1 MLPTTLLTTLLTIVS
16 FIFVFGII
24 VLAHEFG
31 HFITARMNGIK
42 IHEFSLGMGPA
53 LLKKQGP
60 ETLYSVRAFPIGGY
74 VKMEGED
81 GESEDPRSFVQK
93 KPWQRLIV
101 LAAGAMMNFVL
112 AYILLVI
119 IMFSV
124 GYPSNT
130 VDQVLENSPA
140 EAAGLMSGDTIV
152 KINEHEINTWEAIV
166 EHINNSDGQLLDIE
180 VLRNNETV
188 NIKVKPEL
196 APEDSVYRVGISP
209 LSVKQIGKSF
219 PLAGKQFGTFFTSI
233 FQFFAQLGS
242 GKVEGE
248 VVGPIGIVNVI
259 GQASRAGFLN
269 LLFIAAYISI
279 NLGIVNLL
287 PFPALDGGRIIFVI
301 IEMIIGRPI
310 DREKEGYVHFVGFAI
325 LMALMV
331 FLVFRDISK
340 L

>member
-1 MLPTTLLTTLLTIVS
+1 MLLTILMTTLS

-53 LLKKQGP
+53 VLKKQGP
-60 ETLYSVRAFPIGGY
+60 ETLYSVRALPIGGY

-81 GESEDPRSFVQK
+81 GESDDPRSFVQK

-101 LAAGAMMNFVL
+101 LAAGATMNFIL
-112 AYILLVI
+112 AYVLLVI
-119 IMFSV
+119 IMFSM

-130 VDQVLENSPA
+130 VNQVLDKSPA
-140 EAAGLMSGDTIV
+140 EAAGMMTGDTIV
-152 KINEHEINTWEAIV
+152 KINENEINTWDAIV
-166 EHINNSDGQLLDIE
+166 DNINNSDGQVLNIE
-180 VLRNNETV
+180 VLRNEKIV
-188 NIKVKPEL
+188 NIKVKPAL
-196 APEDSVYRVGISP
+196 DPADSVYRVGISP
-209 LSVKQIGKSF
+209 LWEKQIGKSF
-219 PLAGKQFGTFFTSI
+219 SLAGKQFSTFFMSI
-233 FQFFAQLGS
+233 FQFFSQLGS
-242 GKVEGE
+242 GNVQGE
-248 VVGPIGIVNVI
+248 VVGPVGIVNVI
-259 GQASRAGFLN
+259 GQASKAGFLN

-287 PFPALDGGRIIFVI
+287 PFPALDGGRIVFVV

-331 FLVFRDISK
+331 FLVFRDISN

>member
-1 MLPTTLLTTLLTIVS
+1 MLLTTLLTTLMTIVS

-31 HFITARMNGIK
+31 HFITARLNGIK

-53 LLKKQGP
+53 VLKKQGP

-101 LAAGAMMNFVL
+101 LAAGATMNFIL

-119 IMFSV
+119 IMFSM

-140 EAAGLMSGDTIV
+140 EAGGFMSGDTIV
-152 KINEHEINTWEAIV
+152 KINQTEIDSWEAIV
-166 EHINNSDGQLLDIE
+166 DNINNSDGQLLNIE
-180 VLRNNETV
+180 VLRNKEIV
-188 NIKVKPEL
+188 NIKVQPAL
-196 APEDSVYRVGISP
+196 DPADSVYRVGISP
-209 LSVKQIGKSF
+209 LWVKQIGKSF
-219 PLAGKQFGTFFTSI
+219 SLAGKQFSTFFMSI
-233 FQFFAQLGS
+233 FQFFSQLGS
-242 GKVEGE
+242 GNVQGE
-248 VVGPIGIVNVI
+248 VVGPVGIVNVI

-287 PFPALDGGRIIFVI
+287 PFPALDGGRIVFVI
-301 IEMIIGRPI
+301 IEMVIGRPI

-331 FLVFRDISK
+331 FLVFRDISN

>member
-1 MLPTTLLTTLLTIVS
+1 MLLTMLLTILLTTVS

-53 LLKKQGP
+53 VLKKQGP
-60 ETLYSVRAFPIGGY
+60 ETLYSVRALPIGGY

-81 GESEDPRSFVQK
+81 GESDDPRSFVQK

-101 LAAGAMMNFVL
+101 LAAGATMNFIL
-112 AYILLVI
+112 AYVLLVI
-119 IMFSV
+119 IIFSM

-140 EAAGLMSGDTIV
+140 EAAGMTSGDTIV
-152 KINEHEINTWEAIV
+152 KINEEKIDSWEAIV
-166 EHINNSDGQLLDIE
+166 ENINNSEGQLLNIE
-180 VLRNNETV
+180 VLRDNKIVDIE
-188 NIKVKPEL
+188 VKPAL
-196 APEDSVYRVGISP
+196 DPADSVYRVGISP
-209 LSVKQIGKSF
+209 LAVKQIGKSI
-219 PLAGKQFGTFFTSI
+219 PLAGKQFSTFFMGI
-233 FQFFAQLGS
+233 FQFFSQLGS
-242 GKVEGE
+242 GNVQGE
-248 VVGPIGIVNVI
+248 VVGPVGIVNVI

-287 PFPALDGGRIIFVI
+287 PFPALDGGRIVFVV

-331 FLVFRDISK
+331 FLVFRDISN